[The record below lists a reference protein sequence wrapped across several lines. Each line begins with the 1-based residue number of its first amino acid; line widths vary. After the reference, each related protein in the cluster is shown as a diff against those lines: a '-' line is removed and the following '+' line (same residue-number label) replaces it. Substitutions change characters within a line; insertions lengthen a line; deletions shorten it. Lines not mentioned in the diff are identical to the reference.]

1 MAEPSIC
8 IVGSANVDLLCK
20 VPRLPNI
27 GETVLGRS
35 FHLGFGGKGAN
46 QAVMAARL
54 GARVSMVTKLG
65 RDTFG
70 ERTLE
75 NFRDRGID
83 VANVLFDEETASG
96 VAPILVDDNGRNM
109 IVVIP
114 GANHCLLPGDV
125 AASAEAIRGAAVL
138 ICQLEVPVETT
149 LAAFRTAKESG
160 VVTLLNPAP
169 ALPLPSELL
178 SLTDYLIPN
187 ETEIEALAGTAAES
201 PRQAEEACRILRDT
215 GGFSGVLVLTCG
227 VNGAMV
233 VQGTSTTAIPA
244 FDVLAVDSTGAGDAF
259 VGSLAYY
266 LGTGEDVLVAARR
279 ANVLAGLSVTRV
291 GTQVSFPSRDE
302 AGEAFARAGLPSTD
316 RG

>member
-1 MAEPSIC
+1 
-8 IVGSANVDLLCK
+8 VDLLCK
-20 VPRLPNI
+20 VPRLPNL

-54 GARVSMVTKLG
+54 GARVSVVTKLG

-83 VANVLFDEETASG
+83 VAHVLFDEETASG
-96 VAPILVDDNGRNM
+96 VAPILVDDSGRNM

-114 GANHCLLPGDV
+114 GANLRLLPADV
-125 AASAEAIRGAAVL
+125 AASADAVRDAAVL
-138 ICQLEVPVETT
+138 ICQLEVPVEAT

-160 VVTLLNPAP
+160 VMTLLNPAP

-178 SLTDYLIPN
+178 SLTDFLIPN
-187 ETEIEALAGTAAES
+187 ETEIETLTGAAAET
-201 PRQAEEACRILRDT
+201 PQQAEEACRVLRDT
-215 GGFSGVLVLTCG
+215 SGFSGVLVLTRG
-227 VNGAMV
+227 AKGAMV
-233 VQGTSTTAIPA
+233 VEAASATAIPA
-244 FDVLAVDSTGAGDAF
+244 FDVQAVDSTGAGDAF

-266 LGTGEDVLVAARR
+266 LAIGEDVLLAARR
-279 ANVLAGLSVTRV
+279 ANILAGLSVTHV
-291 GTQVSFPSRDE
+291 GTQISFPSRNE
-302 AGEAFARAGLPSTD
+302 AGEAFVRAGLPSTG